1 VDIQAYIQSGVIES
15 YVLGIANDH
24 EVAELQR
31 LRLEHPAIGAA
42 IAQAEEW
49 LRDTAPQFAVP
60 VAGNTKEQL
69 MATLQQEFIAPAAA
83 MPAMSPSI
91 PPAHIVSMGARY
103 IAAASLILFIGSA
116 AVNVYLYKKYAKA
129 NKEYL
134 ALQNEQS
141 KLLADNKVY
150 QTRLTDLHN
159 NMQLMAAPG
168 MLKVTMPGIAG
179 KEGNLATVY
188 WDTRN
193 KNVYLIAS
201 KLPPAPA
208 GKQYQLW
215 ALVDGKPIDA
225 GMLNNCDALCQL
237 KPVQQAQA
245 FAITLEKAGGSA
257 VPDLTQLYVMGKVQ
271 S

>member
-1 VDIQAYIQSGVIES
+1 MDIQAYIQSGVIES
-15 YVLGIANDH
+15 YVLGIANDD
-24 EVAELQR
+24 EVAELLR
-31 LRLEHPAIGAA
+31 LRLEHPAIAAA

-49 LRDTAPQFAVP
+49 LRNTAPQYAVP
-60 VAGNTKEQL
+60 VADKTKEQL
-69 MATLQQEFIAPAAA
+69 MAALQQEFVAPA
-83 MPAMSPSI
+83 PAIIATSI
-91 PPAHIVSMGARY
+91 PPARTVRMGTRY
-103 IAAASLILFIGSA
+103 LAAASLVLFMGSA
-116 AVNVYLYKKYAKA
+116 AVNVYLYKKYTKA

-134 ALQNEQS
+134 ALQDERNN
-141 KLLADNKVY
+141 LLANNKVY

-168 MLKVTMPGIAG
+168 MLKVSMPGIAG
-179 KEGNLATVY
+179 KENNLATVY
-188 WDTRN
+188 WDTHS

-201 KLPPAPA
+201 NLPPAPA

-215 ALVDGKPIDA
+215 ALVDGTPVDA
-225 GMLNNCDALCQL
+225 GMLDNCDGLCQL

-257 VPDLTQLYVMGKVQ
+257 LPDLTQLYVMGKVQ